1 MITRSLISWPQLTRT
16 GTPQFLVCRR
26 PLLLSGQEFAVGT
39 HVPSDIVHNRSRL
52 RQLYEQRRIELVV
65 APPNSKQAHRPPT
78 TLSASATSVT
88 SAPACVGD
96 AVPTSGSTPP
106 TPVSKPASAVPVS
119 DLPFESTPVPVRQ
132 DASPGSGRSSGYRP
146 ARSK

>member
-39 HVPSDIVHNRSRL
+39 NLPFDAVNNRSRL
-52 RQLYEQRRIELVV
+52 RQLYEQRRIEPVV
-65 APPNSKQAHRPPT
+65 APPNSKQAHRP
-78 TLSASATSVT
+78 STSL
-88 SAPACVGD
+88 SAPAVPAPARVGG
-96 AVPTSGSTPP
+96 AVPPFSSVPP
-106 TPVSKPASAVPVS
+106 TPVSKSAPAVPVPVS

-132 DASPGSGRSSGYRP
+132 EPTTGSVRSGGYRP

>member
-1 MITRSLISWPQLTRT
+1 MIHSLISWPQLTRT
-16 GTPQFLVCRR
+16 GTPQFRVCRR
-26 PLLLSGQEFAVGT
+26 ALTMSGREFAIGT
-39 HVPSDIVHNRSRL
+39 SLPVDAVHNRSRL
-52 RQLYEQRRIELVV
+52 RQLYEQRRIEPVI

-78 TLSASATSVT
+78 TLSAPAVSALARVE
-88 SAPACVGD
+88 G

-106 TPVSKPASAVPVS
+106 TPVSKSVPAAPVPVS

-132 DASPGSGRSSGYRP
+132 EPATSTGKSSGGYRP

>member
-26 PLLLSGQEFAVGT
+26 PLLLSGQEFSVGT
-39 HVPSDIVHNRSRL
+39 HVPHDIVHNRSRL
-52 RQLYEQRRIELVV
+52 RQLYEQRRIEPVV
-65 APPNSKQAHRPPT
+65 APPNSRQAHRPST
-78 TLSASATSVT
+78 SLSAPAT
-88 SAPACVGD
+88 SAPARVGGV
-96 AVPTSGSTPP
+96 VPTFSSTPP
-106 TPVSKPASAVPVS
+106 TPVSKSAPAAPVPVS

-132 DASPGSGRSSGYRP
+132 EPTTGSGRSGGYRP

>member
-26 PLLLSGQEFAVGT
+26 PLLLSVQEFSVGT
-39 HVPSDIVHNRSRL
+39 HVPHDIVHNRSRL
-52 RQLYEQRRIELVV
+52 RQLYEQRRIEPVI
-65 APPNSKQAHRPPT
+65 APPNSKQAHRLST
-78 TLSASATSVT
+78 TSSLPVR
-88 SAPACVGD
+88 SAPARVGG
-96 AVPTSGSTPP
+96 AVPASGATPP
-106 TPVSKPASAVPVS
+106 TPVTKPSTTVPIS